1 MRKFITKLSTSAMQ
15 LRCGVLPEI
24 QKDAK
29 KERGDQLLQTIGII
43 AIAVAILII
52 FRHSLIDL
60 FNSALETTTNA
71 VTNLFNTTD

>member
-1 MRKFITKLSTSAMQ
+1 MKKFITNLSTCAMQ
-15 LRCGVLPEI
+15 LRCGVLPQLPER
-24 QKDAK
+24 AK